1 MLKLI
6 LSLLAVTCE
15 KSMIRDL
22 TRWDRRKAV
31 LFIIIAVVT
40 SGFGVIS
47 HSDTPFGFG
56 SETKYHQG
64 LPFSFYRYSEH
75 TSDQDVGGHR
85 VFFAPGFIL
94 DMLVWYLIAHF
105 AVRFYDNSKLIAR
118 ARAQVRGYQNT
129 ARAQF
134 LKQLKV

>member
-47 HSDTPFGFG
+47 HGDPPAPSLA

-75 TSDQDVGGHR
+75 TSDQDVGGHL
-85 VFFAPGFIL
+85 VFFAPAFIL

-129 ARAQF
+129 EEEEA
-134 LKQLKV
+134 

>member
-1 MLKLI
+1 MKLFFI
-6 LSLLAVTCE
+6 NPNYIPLHSARAVTCE

-40 SGFGVIS
+40 SGFGVYS

-56 SETKYHQG
+56 SETSYRQG

-75 TSDQDVGGHR
+75 TSGQDVGGHL

-105 AVRFYDNSKLIAR
+105 VVRFYDNSKLIAR
-118 ARAQVRGYQNT
+118 ARLPTY
-129 ARAQF
+129 
-134 LKQLKV
+134 

>member
-40 SGFGVIS
+40 SGFGVTS
-47 HSDTPFGFG
+47 HMDGPFG

-129 ARAQF
+129 EEEEA
-134 LKQLKV
+134 